1 MNKKMIK
8 TVISQ
13 LPPLIQHYPK
23 SDQVLL
29 NNFLDLLKYF
39 EEADYK
45 RSKLISRLTEYT
57 NSLQGAEI
65 YLQTPFLWF
74 TKTYFQNAQATLT
87 WATFRADPF
96 YRYLSRYLHH
106 AGGSPGVFELLR
118 KHTKLENLEWEQL
131 QYTSNK
137 IQTPLSTSKLN
148 LIESIFSIVE
158 NEGIYSLNSRIL
170 KRKLKPYFSK
180 KSTYS
185 NELKAFFSQLESRW
199 NLNFHPPGFGLE
211 KIFIQLQLLGN
222 QIDKIIPF
230 QEANSTLMRFSDIY
244 YSRDENDTYFG
255 IVFVPTQDKNLFF
268 EYLKEME
275 QKGLLKISRYTP
287 ITSTHRSI
295 SLEKYKA
302 DTGWISLTKGQRKK
316 QIDLLKSKIG
326 KNMET
331 KKNLHYFSPSFN
343 EKWYFT
349 QHQLPLELIRIYCN
363 LSSSYSY
370 NRLPFTSFSNKE
382 ENSFTKET
390 IGLLKQ
396 LNYNNNLNIDWIPLR
411 LVYEFSLD
419 YYWIITPKFPLP
431 QLTRFLE
438 ILPYSVVHLAEDQI
452 ILFAYLTPQLAQWMS
467 EDLNWEI
474 HFISRLF
481 SPVNLHYEWFNED
494 KMQWET
500 PLFLRKRIKK

>member
-1 MNKKMIK
+1 
-8 TVISQ
+8 
-13 LPPLIQHYPK
+13 
-23 SDQVLL
+23 
-29 NNFLDLLKYF
+29 
-39 EEADYK
+39 
-45 RSKLISRLTEYT
+45 
-57 NSLQGAEI
+57 
-65 YLQTPFLWF
+65 
-74 TKTYFQNAQATLT
+74 
-87 WATFRADPF
+87 
-96 YRYLSRYLHH
+96 
-106 AGGSPGVFELLR
+106 
-118 KHTKLENLEWEQL
+118 
-131 QYTSNK
+131 
-137 IQTPLSTSKLN
+137 
-148 LIESIFSIVE
+148 
-158 NEGIYSLNSRIL
+158 
-170 KRKLKPYFSK
+170 
-180 KSTYS
+180 
-185 NELKAFFSQLESRW
+185 
-199 NLNFHPPGFGLE
+199 
-211 KIFIQLQLLGN
+211 
-222 QIDKIIPF
+222 
-230 QEANSTLMRFSDIY
+230 
-244 YSRDENDTYFG
+244 
-255 IVFVPTQDKNLFF
+255 
-268 EYLKEME
+268 
-275 QKGLLKISRYTP
+275 
-287 ITSTHRSI
+287 
-295 SLEKYKA
+295 
-302 DTGWISLTKGQRKK
+302 
-316 QIDLLKSKIG
+316 
-326 KNMET
+326 MET

-370 NRLPFTSFSNKE
+370 NRLPFTSFSNRE